1 MISLR
6 ALAELYDAHRAD
18 IGTPVGP
25 LLIGN
30 SSYDVDSRPV
40 VMGTINLSRDST
52 YRESVAVSTD
62 SAIRRGRV
70 LTAQGADVVD
80 IGAESSTAKARRVG
94 ADEQIDLLVP
104 VVAALAA
111 DGINISV
118 ETYLPEVATAALD
131 AGAVMVNFT
140 GHDTQDE
147 MFETVGRHDATLLLC
162 RVTGGNVRDIGD
174 VPLDEDPIPEL
185 LDHFGQRVTEARA
198 RGVDRIVLD
207 PAMGFYYANLT
218 DPQVRVAHQTS
229 VLLNT
234 FRLSPLGLPVCHA
247 VPHAFDLFEDEFRI
261 AESFFS
267 VLAYLG
273 GATVFRTHEV
283 PRVAAVLN
291 AMCVLK
297 A

>member
-18 IGTPVGP
+18 VDTPVGP
-25 LLIGN
+25 LLVGN
-30 SSYDVDSRPV
+30 SSYDVDSHPL

-52 YRESVAVSTD
+52 YRESIAVSTD
-62 SAIRRGRV
+62 SAVRRGRV
-70 LTAQGADVVD
+70 LSAQGAQVID
-80 IGAESSTAKARRVG
+80 IGAESSTAKARRVD
-94 ADEQIDLLVP
+94 ADEQIELLSP

-111 DGINISV
+111 DGINVSV
-118 ETYLPEVATAALD
+118 ETYRPSVVAACLD
-131 AGAVMVNFT
+131 LGAVMVNFT

-147 MFETVGRHDATLLLC
+147 IFDLVARHSATLLLC
-162 RVTGGNVRDIGD
+162 RVPGGNVRDVSD
-174 VPLDEDPIPEL
+174 VPLDQDPVPEL
-185 LDHFGQRVTEARA
+185 LDHFGPRVAAARE
-198 RGVDRIVLD
+198 RGVERIVLD

-218 DPQVRVAHQTS
+218 DPEVRVAHQTS

-273 GATVFRTHEV
+273 GVAMVRTHEV

-291 AMCVLK
+291 AMRVLDV
-297 A
+297 